1 MAIDQLIENVS
12 AYRRRPIFMHA
23 FITPFLVFHACWLG
37 FWQNLG
43 FEDYWEFGCII
54 FVGIL
59 ILQALTALFC
69 YWFVEVDSFLNCVK
83 VNNLVN
89 DAQLVKVKPTP
100 NNGWTEFVPLIRTK
114 LPNGHLRLSFCFQKI
129 HYRYNEDFGEFK
141 AIAFNTN
148 LPFRI
153 FQDCKG
159 IENEEKVKEIEL
171 EYGNNRVEME
181 VPKFAELFTERA
193 TAPFFIF
200 QVFCVGL
207 WCLED
212 MWYYSLLTLFML
224 VTFEVTIVKQQMR
237 NMSEIRNM
245 GSQPYLV
252 NVYRGKR
259 WNKLSSDQLICG
271 DIISITSTKAGEE
284 KSIPCD
290 LLLLRGHAICD
301 EAMLTGE
308 SIPQMKESIEEL
320 ERERIFDSNID
331 SRLHV
336 LFGGT
341 KILQHTPPAKN
352 EAGTKAPDNGVIC
365 YVLRTGFN
373 TNQGSLLRTIMFGV
387 KRVSANNLETFAFIL
402 FLLIFAI
409 AASAYLWVK
418 GTEDENRSR
427 YKLFLECVLI
437 LTSVIPPELPI
448 ELSLAVNNSLLALQ
462 KLGIFCTE
470 PFRIP
475 FAGKIDVCC
484 FDKTGT
490 LTTDELVMEG
500 VAGLTPIQSESSE
513 VLDSTSSNN
522 LENDVSIVRLPSNC
536 DLNSVRALASCHSL
550 VRFDEEL
557 VGDPL
562 EKAILKW
569 LDWNVTKQDSVIPI
583 KKTTKVPPIKI
594 LRRFHFSSQM
604 KRMTVISAYQS
615 SGQTTTNCIVTVKG
629 APEILRGMFHE
640 LPLSYDENYQSL
652 ARAGARIIALGIRE
666 LGPLSTQQIR
676 ETPRNEFECELSF
689 AGFAVVSCPLKS
701 DTRSMIREI
710 IDSSHRVVMITGDNV
725 LTALHVANELKFIR
739 KNRVA
744 LILDQ
749 LDQNSQDKWLW
760 RSVDGTTSLTTDVLL
775 TKNHLLAR
783 HRKFEL
789 CLTGSSFENLHN
801 SLEFWKFRI
810 ILENV
815 RVYARM
821 SPKQKEKAVNSLKRM
836 GFVTLMCGDGTNDVG
851 ALKHSEVGV
860 ALLSHPI
867 KNEEKSTP
875 QSIENK
881 PAMTENDVPN
891 HLKTVKKPPVNL
903 PSNIVSRNEAKGSGR
918 QQLLTRQSQM
928 QNRLDQMMREMEQEE
943 QAKVRLGDASYAAP
957 FTSKSTSIQSIC
969 NIIKQG
975 RCTLVTT
982 MQMFKILALNA
993 LVLAYS
999 QSVLYLDGVKFSD
1012 TQATVQGIFLAAC
1025 FLFISR
1031 SKPLRTLSKQRPM
1044 ANIFNVYTLTTITLQ
1059 FSVHFACLIH
1069 IVKLAHNLEERPKNI
1084 DLEKEFKPNLLNTA
1098 VYLMSSTLQIA
1109 TFAVNYR
1116 GKPFMES
1123 LTENRPMFYSIIC
1136 SFLVMVAFASN
1147 IAPEMNNKFEL
1158 VHIPELLRNNLVL
1171 CIIGDLFC
1179 CFLIDRFLNYFL
1191 GDARIK

>member
-43 FEDYWEFGCII
+43 FEDYREFGCII

-69 YWFVEVDSFLNCVK
+69 YWFVEVDSFFNCVK

-114 LPNGHLRLSFCFQKI
+114 
-129 HYRYNEDFGEFK
+129 FK
-141 AIAFNTN
+141 AITFDTN

-153 FQDCKG
+153 FQDWKG
-159 IENEEKVKEIEL
+159 IENEDKVKEIEL
-171 EYGNNRVEME
+171 EYGNNKVEME

-259 WNKLSSDQLICG
+259 WNKLYSDQLICG

-290 LLLLRGHAICD
+290 LLLLRGYAICD

-320 ERERIFDSNID
+320 ERERIFDSDID

-409 AASAYLWVK
+409 AASAYLWIK

-513 VLDSTSSNN
+513 VLDNTSSNN
-522 LENDVSIVRLPSNC
+522 SENDVSIVRLPSNC

-583 KKTTKVPPIKI
+583 KKTTKVPSIKI

-640 LPLSYDENYQSL
+640 LPPSYDENYQSL

-749 LDQNSQDKWLW
+749 LEDQNSQDKWLW

-789 CLTGSSFENLHN
+789 CLTGSSFENLHS
-801 SLEFWKFRI
+801 SLESWKFKI

-881 PAMTENDVPN
+881 PAMTENDVSDS
-891 HLKTVKKPPVNL
+891 LKAVKKPPVNL

-1012 TQATVQGIFLAAC
+1012 TQATLQGIFLAAC

-1069 IVKLAHNLEERPKNI
+1069 VVKLAHNLEERPKNI

>member
-129 HYRYNEDFGEFK
+129 HYKYNEDFGEFK
-141 AIAFNTN
+141 AITFNTN

-159 IENEEKVKEIEL
+159 IENEDKVREIEL
-171 EYGNNRVEME
+171 EYGNNKVEME

-409 AASAYLWVK
+409 AASAYLWIK

-522 LENDVSIVRLPSNC
+522 SENDVSIVRLPSNC

-615 SGQTTTNCIVTVKG
+615 SGQTTTNCIVT
-629 APEILRGMFHE
+629 
-640 LPLSYDENYQSL
+640 D
-652 ARAGARIIALGIRE
+652 
-666 LGPLSTQQIR
+666 
-676 ETPRNEFECELSF
+676 
-689 AGFAVVSCPLKS
+689 
-701 DTRSMIREI
+701 
-710 IDSSHRVVMITGDNV
+710 
-725 LTALHVANELKFIR
+725 
-739 KNRVA
+739 
-744 LILDQ
+744 
-749 LDQNSQDKWLW
+749 SQDKWLW

-789 CLTGSSFENLHN
+789 CLTGSSFENLHD
-801 SLEFWKFRI
+801 SLESWKFKI

-867 KNEEKSTP
+867 KNEEKSTS

-881 PAMTENDVPN
+881 PAMTENDVSNP
-891 HLKTVKKPPVNL
+891 LKTVKKPPVNL

-1158 VHIPELLRNNLVL
+1158 VHIPELLRNNLLEQRDSIIEDLRKRNNQLLCESFSNFYANSESTCSESRKRHKFSDEQINELEKQFEEHSEATDEFLQQFIDKHHPIEKKTVL
-1171 CIIGDLFC
+1171 GWFKNRKARDVNKNKLSKVKEVV
-1179 CFLIDRFLNYFL
+1179 
-1191 GDARIK
+1191 DA